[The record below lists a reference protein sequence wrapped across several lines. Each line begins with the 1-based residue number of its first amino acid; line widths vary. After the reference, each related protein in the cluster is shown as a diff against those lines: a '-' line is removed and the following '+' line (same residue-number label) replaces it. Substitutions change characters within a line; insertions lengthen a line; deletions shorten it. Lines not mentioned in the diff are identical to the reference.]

1 MDLKNVDW
9 PATLKLIV
17 LRLVAAGLIA
27 GVIMF
32 IAKPSGQSLLAIVVG
47 PLAVGIMVGFALI
60 CSVLSRLGVPWVG
73 LGAFAGIATVI
84 GDPVL
89 YFASKKYPDFLPVAK
104 FNLINWP
111 VLFIDRS

>member
-60 CSVLSRLGVPWVG
+60 CSVLVDSEVRGSGLARL
-73 LGAFAGIATVI
+73 LELQQSLVI
-84 GDPVL
+84 RFFISL
-89 YFASKKYPDFLPVAK
+89 RKNIQIFCRLQ
-104 FNLINWP
+104 NLT
-111 VLFIDRS
+111 